1 MMAGPPNGARKAAIG
16 AALAAAVALPLL
28 YPLVVV
34 PLTPWQQAEVAL
46 ALIGLGLLASVRPGM
61 RPLIM
66 LLSGFASMR
75 YFYWRVTSTLLLDNP
90 RDALVS
96 LLLLGAETYGLLIL
110 LLGYFQTVEVHPRA
124 PAAVVAEP
132 TVDVFI
138 PTYNEPLDVL
148 RRTVIG
154 ALALDY
160 PRKRVYVLDDGRR
173 PEVAEL
179 ARRLDCRYVTRPDN
193 RHAKAGNLNHA
204 LARTDGELIAIFDA
218 DHVPVRG
225 FLRQTVGFFED
236 ARVALVQTAQHFFNP
251 DPFERNLKL
260 SGRIAPEQAFF
271 YHVIQP
277 GNDFWNA
284 AFFCGSSAVL
294 RRAAVESIGGFKTE
308 TVTED
313 AHTALELHARG
324 WRSVYLPRALAAGLA
339 TETLAAH
346 VQQRMRWA
354 RGMAQVLRL
363 DCPLFKRGLTPSQ
376 RLNYFNATLHFFFG
390 VPRLILLLAP
400 LCYLLLGIHPIHADA
415 LALLAYILPHLAL
428 STLANSMLSDRFRHS
443 FWAGVYEVS
452 IAPYTAWVTLLAVCN
467 PRLGRF
473 NVTDKGTQVDR
484 SRLDFAHGWSVLA
497 LLALSVLAL
506 SVGFPLRLA
515 FFERGAWEP
524 SELNSILINSA
535 WALANTWMLLAAACV
550 AYEQPQQ
557 RRAPRLRRA
566 FPCEVRLGE
575 ERLAGRT
582 VDVSESGVR
591 VRFARPV
598 ALAGECGLEIVEDA
612 ASALPLRAQ
621 PRWCAPV
628 GAGEMEAAFQF
639 VDVDENAHRRLVLL
653 LFGRDESWRGQLY
666 PRDDPFRS
674 FAYLVSTPW
683 RVTRPRRPRSLA
695 VMLGLSVTALGCGSG
710 AGEAPGPVPPS
721 LLQESWN
728 AYAARFIQADGRVI
742 DFQGGQVTT
751 SEGQAYALLRAAWM
765 RDRPVFDRVLGWARA
780 NLNSGVRDD
789 RLWAWRWGPASDG
802 SWRVLDGAFASD
814 GDEDAALALLVAW
827 RTWDDPQYLVQA
839 RLTLSDLWERG
850 TTVVQ
855 GRRFL
860 LAGDSLCQGRTCRIN
875 PSYYAPYAYRVFARQ
890 DPGHDWGALVDTS
903 YWLLDTNSR
912 MTATG
917 LPSNWLR
924 LDTASGALQAGNED
938 DAAYSYD
945 AFRAHWRVALDAA
958 LYGDPRARGFLDR
971 SLAGIV
977 ERWKRE
983 PHLPAVIGAD
993 GGARADYEAPEMLA
1007 ALMAALGPSAPD
1019 VADAMQRRV
1028 QSTYAG
1034 GIWGDRDAYYLQN
1047 WAWFGSALYGR
1058 QLAPFEL
1065 VR

>member
-1 MMAGPPNGARKAAIG
+1 MNAAPNGFRKAAIG
-16 AALAAAVALPLL
+16 VALALAVALPLL

-34 PLTPWQQAEVAL
+34 PLSPWQQAEVAL
-46 ALIGLGLLASVRPGM
+46 AFIGLGFLASLRPAL

-66 LLSGFASMR
+66 LLSCFASMR

-90 RDALVS
+90 RDAFVS
-96 LLLLGAETYGLLIL
+96 LLLLAAETYGLVIL

-124 PAAVVAEP
+124 PAAIGAQP

-154 ALALDY
+154 ALAIDY
-160 PRKRVYVLDDGRR
+160 PRKQVYVLDDGRR
-173 PEVAEL
+173 REVEEL
-179 ARRLDCRYVTRPDN
+179 ARRLQCRYLTRPDN

-204 LARTDGELIAIFDA
+204 LSLTDGELIAIFDA

-225 FLRQTVGFFED
+225 FLGQTVGFFED

-294 RRAAVESIGGFKTE
+294 RRSAVQSIGGFRTE

-313 AHTALELHARG
+313 AHTALELHSRG

-390 VPRLILLLAP
+390 VPRLILVLAP

-428 STLANSMLSDRFRHS
+428 STLANSMLSDRYRHS

-452 IAPYTAWVTLLAVCN
+452 IAPYTAWVTLLAVVN

-484 SRLDFAHGWSVLA
+484 SRLDVAHGGSVLA
-497 LLALSVLAL
+497 LLALSLLAL

-515 FFERGAWEP
+515 LFARGAWES
-524 SELNSILINSA
+524 SELHSILINSA

-557 RRAPRLRRA
+557 RRAPRLQRS
-566 FPCEVRLGE
+566 FPCAVWIGE
-575 ERLAGRT
+575 ERLAART
-582 VDVSESGVR
+582 LDVSESGVR
-591 VRFARPV
+591 VRLERAV
-598 ALAGECGLEIVEDA
+598 ALDGECRLELSGDPA
-612 ASALPLRAQ
+612 GPLPLRAR
-621 PRWCAPV
+621 PRWCERI
-628 GAGEMEAAFQF
+628 GGGMEAAFQF
-639 VDVDENAHRRLVLL
+639 VGVDEAAHRRLVLL
-653 LFGRDESWRGQLY
+653 LFGQDESWRGQLY

-683 RVTRPRRPRSLA
+683 RVTRPRRPRSL
-695 VMLGLSVTALGCGSG
+695 
-710 AGEAPGPVPPS
+710 
-721 LLQESWN
+721 
-728 AYAARFIQADGRVI
+728 
-742 DFQGGQVTT
+742 
-751 SEGQAYALLRAAWM
+751 
-765 RDRPVFDRVLGWARA
+765 
-780 NLNSGVRDD
+780 
-789 RLWAWRWGPASDG
+789 
-802 SWRVLDGAFASD
+802 DGA
-814 GDEDAALALLVAW
+814 AAPAPSRGRW
-827 RTWDDPQYLVQA
+827 REVL
-839 RLTLSDLWERG
+839 
-850 TTVVQ
+850 
-855 GRRFL
+855 
-860 LAGDSLCQGRTCRIN
+860 
-875 PSYYAPYAYRVFARQ
+875 RV
-890 DPGHDWGALVDTS
+890 
-903 YWLLDTNSR
+903 
-912 MTATG
+912 
-917 LPSNWLR
+917 
-924 LDTASGALQAGNED
+924 
-938 DAAYSYD
+938 
-945 AFRAHWRVALDAA
+945 
-958 LYGDPRARGFLDR
+958 
-971 SLAGIV
+971 
-977 ERWKRE
+977 
-983 PHLPAVIGAD
+983 
-993 GGARADYEAPEMLA
+993 
-1007 ALMAALGPSAPD
+1007 
-1019 VADAMQRRV
+1019 
-1028 QSTYAG
+1028 
-1034 GIWGDRDAYYLQN
+1034 
-1047 WAWFGSALYGR
+1047 
-1058 QLAPFEL
+1058 
-1065 VR
+1065 